1 MSETKF
7 DPKKYL
13 ISMKGRDYLEVKW
26 RIVWFRADHPRGG
39 IMTDTVSLDPL
50 VIKATITDDTGRIL
64 ATGHGTANAGGKAT
78 VWSGRE
84 VEKAET
90 AAIGRALASCG
101 YGTQFTDDF
110 NEGDNLA
117 DSPIERSAPPQ
128 PQRQPA
134 PVTPLDG
141 EADTVEL
148 IASQVETK
156 EYTDK
161 KTGELKKRLV
171 YHCANDVKAT
181 AFSTRAAKDKGY
193 DVSAWGEVG
202 LHDITPPA
210 VVTVKRKG
218 DFWDAVDVRPSVALG
233 ATGTD
238 DMDFLA

>member
-141 EADTVEL
+141 DTRELACAQVEL
-148 IASQVETK
+148 K
-156 EYTDK
+156 EY
-161 KTGELKKRLV
+161 KKRDGNTGLRVV
-171 YHCANDVKAT
+171 YRCADNVLASSFTRDA
-181 AFSTRAAKDKGY
+181 ARAAGY
-193 DVSAWGEVG
+193 DVDDWTHAGVFD
-202 LHDITPPA
+202 LQPTAI
-210 VVTVKRKG
+210 VTVKRNG
-218 DFWDAVDVRPSVALG
+218 DFWDAAAVKMSIALPLPP
-233 ATGTD
+233 TGTD
-238 DMDFLA
+238 GRDIPF